1 MKKIIYAAYG
11 SNLLKERFL
20 VYIKGGDYK
29 GKNYSGCEDKTE
41 PIDRGWMFT
50 PYRLYFAK
58 KSPRWENKGV
68 AFISCEEEPNKNYHT
83 IVRLWEI
90 RKEQF
95 DDIWQQEGKEW
106 YHKKLDLGIKDG
118 MEIYTITGC
127 WTHEINLPS
136 ETYLRVIKSG
146 LKETT
151 NWEDERI
158 EDYLKKFLR

>member
-1 MKKIIYAAYG
+1 MKKIIYAVYG

-29 GKNYSGCEDKTE
+29 GRNYSGCKDKTD
-41 PIDRGWMFT
+41 PIDRGWMFI

-68 AFISCEEEPNKNYHT
+68 AFISCEEETDKKYHT
-83 IVRLWEI
+83 VARLWEI
-90 RKEQF
+90 TEEQF
-95 DDIWQQEGKEW
+95 NDIWQEEGKGW
-106 YHKKLDLGIKDG
+106 YHKKLYLGTKDG

-127 WTHEINLPS
+127 WAHEVNPPS
-136 ETYLRVIKSG
+136 ENYLSIIKRG

-151 NWEDERI
+151 NWENERI
-158 EDYLKKFLR
+158 EGYLKKFLG